1 MATVLYIDDTDA
13 DVELLRALLG
23 QRGIHV
29 DAALTGEKGI
39 SAYDPKRHA
48 AVVIDWNLPDMEGPE
63 VAKALLKQHGR
74 CPIAFI
80 SGALEEYHMVIASTL
95 HIDLCFEKKMNLEHI
110 QRISRFIESS
120 DRHAPNRSE

>member
-23 QRGIHV
+23 QRGIRV
-29 DAALTGEKGI
+29 DAAFTGKRGI

-80 SGALEEYHMVIASTL
+80 SGTLEEYHTVVASAL
-95 HIDLCFEKKMNLEHI
+95 RINLCFEKKMNMEHI
-110 QRISRFIESS
+110 QHISRFIESS
-120 DRHAPNRSE
+120 DRHAQNRSE